1 MKYLAVILIFSLG
14 ALMSS
19 IFEWLHEITTLE
31 IKNSS
36 NQSIRH
42 IDIRAQGA
50 EEMQGR
56 IAKNLKPNKTITF
69 KWTTESEASFEYVVT
84 FEDGHEVFRSST
96 YTSRGR
102 KVMDEIS
109 DNSIIEKTTDIPHG
123 LTSHNVTKHE

>member
-1 MKYLAVILIFSLG
+1 
-14 ALMSS
+14 MSS

-42 IDIRAQGA
+42 IDIRAQGS

-56 IAKNLKPNKTITF
+56 IAKNLKPNKAITF
-69 KWTTESEASFEYVVT
+69 KWATESEASFEYVVT
-84 FEDGHEVFRSST
+84 FEDGHQVFRSST

-109 DNSIIEKTTDIPHG
+109 DNTIIEKTTDIPHG
-123 LTSHNVTKHE
+123 STPHNVTKHE